1 MKEIGREK
9 STYYIYKY
17 IGLYKRKQLKVHGY
31 NICRRWQYVN
41 ARKNRV
47 NN

>member
-31 NICRRWQYVN
+31 NVDGGSMLMHAKIE
-41 ARKNRV
+41 
-47 NN
+47 